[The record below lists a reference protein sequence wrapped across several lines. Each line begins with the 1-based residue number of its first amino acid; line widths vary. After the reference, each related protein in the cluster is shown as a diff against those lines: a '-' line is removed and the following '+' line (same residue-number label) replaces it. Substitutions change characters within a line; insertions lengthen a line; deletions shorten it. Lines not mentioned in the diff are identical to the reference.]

1 MAKNFL
7 SNAFSLNMVP
17 TDGMIN
23 ISVEPIEK
31 NQIPVNVESAV
42 GHPDTARIISSQLG
56 FEVKP
61 NRVTLMLDEGDTL
74 FVAQYIG
81 PRLPEGATELPDG
94 AKIKYLKVTLS
105 K

>member
-1 MAKNFL
+1 MKKIYL
-7 SNAFSLNMVP
+7 SNAMSLNMVP
-17 TDGMIN
+17 TDGMVN
-23 ISVEPIEK
+23 ILVQPIEK
-31 NQIPVNVESAV
+31 SQIPSNAISAV
-42 GHPDTARIISSQLG
+42 GHPDTARVISSQLG